1 MANIILLLDEDVRLV
16 LGEILRQRGYDALH
30 VVEVGRE
37 GKSDPEQLTYAV
49 SQRWAILTHNI
60 RHFRL
65 LHEQYQEQGK
75 EHAGIIVSNQVPL
88 RELLRRALRCL
99 SRYKAEEVKN
109 LLVWLHDFK

>member
-1 MANIILLLDEDVRLV
+1 MANIILLLDEDVRLI

-30 VVEVGRE
+30 VVEAGRE
-37 GKSDPEQLTYAV
+37 GKSDAEQLAYAV
-49 SQRWAILTHNI
+49 SQRRAILTHNI
-60 RHFRL
+60 RHYRF
-65 LHEQYQEQGK
+65 LHEQYREEGK
-75 EHAGIIVSNQVPL
+75 EHAGIIVSDQVPL